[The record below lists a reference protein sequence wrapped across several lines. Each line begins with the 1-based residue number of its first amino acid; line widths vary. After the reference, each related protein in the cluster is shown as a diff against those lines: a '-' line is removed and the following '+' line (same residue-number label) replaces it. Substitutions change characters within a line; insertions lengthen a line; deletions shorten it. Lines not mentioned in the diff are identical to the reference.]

1 VIAFSRP
8 LPVRYAITIAAAW
21 EPTAR
26 TIETIRETRYGLRKP
41 SRRKNVWRYGTVV
54 ATVGKSSFRYLLG
67 GLVRGQT
74 GGMGS
79 DFPREDAF
87 DEDYLYFYEE
97 LLTPERTAAEVE
109 LVWKLLELEPGLE
122 LLDLACGHGRIA
134 NALAER
140 RVRVTGLD
148 ATPLFLKLALADAAE
163 RGVEVE
169 YVEGDMRSLPW
180 TDRFDRVLCWFTSFG
195 YFSDEENR
203 QVLEEAHRAL
213 EPGGLLAIEM
223 NNLLRLIQVYAD
235 EVVTER
241 GDDKMIDRHRFDIQ
255 TSRSLDER
263 TIIRGGKRRSFEF
276 SVRMFT
282 PAELRSW
289 MLDAGFREAIAYGDD
304 GERLTPEHEGR
315 RMTVVGRK

>member
-1 VIAFSRP
+1 M
-8 LPVRYAITIAAAW
+8 
-21 EPTAR
+21 
-26 TIETIRETRYGLRKP
+26 
-41 SRRKNVWRYGTVV
+41 
-54 ATVGKSSFRYLLG
+54 
-67 GLVRGQT
+67 RGQT

-109 LVWKLLELEPGLE
+109 LIWKLLELEPGLE